1 MKKILILFLLLL
13 LLSGCTWFGK
23 EEKAPLI
30 EEPIVPMPLSLQE
43 QEQKKVVQADNGSIY
58 YLAAD
63 NKRYIFP
70 TEGTYKSWFGD
81 YSDMLQMTVI
91 RLQAYPIG
99 GNVTYKPGS
108 LIETDDDK
116 RVYFVDLAGVVRA
129 FEDKKLLEEIYGKD
143 WKDRVDY
150 VPIYY
155 FTNYEIGEPIT
166 GTELTQISEDITID
180 EDKGLAH

>member
-1 MKKILILFLLLL
+1 MKRILILFLLIII
-13 LLSGCTWFGK
+13 LSGCTWFKK
-23 EEKAPLI
+23 EDKKPQV
-30 EEPIVPMPLSLQE
+30 EEPVVPMPLTLQE
-43 QEQKKVVQADNGSIY
+43 KEQKKIIKADNGSIY

-70 TEGTYKSWFGD
+70 TEGTFESWFGD
-81 YSDMLQMTVI
+81 YSDMMQMTVT

-116 RVYFVDLAGVVRA
+116 KIYFVDFGGVARP
-129 FEDKKLLEEIYGKD
+129 FEDEDLLEEIYGKE
-143 WKDRVDY
+143 WQEKVDH

-155 FTNYEIGEPIT
+155 FTNYKIGEPISS
-166 GTELTQISEDITID
+166 TELPEIPEDITID
-180 EDKGLAH
+180 KNKGLDR